1 MLSADVGGFQV
12 CLTRGAG
19 RTPRGLVS
27 KEKSRP
33 ESHVGII
40 ARGRW
45 LLEPRSW
52 VGPGP
57 EGPGICWSCLWGV
70 ERGRRGSGGQEEK
83 CGGEGVDADVPEPRK
98 EFPDG
103 EGDQPAVSLPRQWLP
118 GLATLYP
125 LTPLSRDVLGGLV
138 AEAEDCGPLGEGKG
152 LEGAGHQA
160 PKASWVQGR
169 VARQARG
176 PQGWSV
182 ADGAGAFWGLPAWLV
197 PPFWGP

>member
-1 MLSADVGGFQV
+1 M
-12 CLTRGAG
+12 
-19 RTPRGLVS
+19 S

-57 EGPGICWSCLWGV
+57 EGPGICWSCLWAV

-125 LTPLSRDVLGGLV
+125 LTPLSRDILGALV
-138 AEAEDCGPLGEGKG
+138 GPWEK
-152 LEGAGHQA
+152 
-160 PKASWVQGR
+160 GR
-169 VARQARG
+169 VWRERG
-176 PQGWSV
+176 IRPTKPAGFRAGSPGRL
-182 ADGAGAFWGLPAWLV
+182 GAPRAGV
-197 PPFWGP
+197 